1 MNDERLRQLRTE
13 HWRKTRN
20 LTAALLLLWAAT
32 VFGAVFFA
40 RELSGMT
47 LFGWPLSFYLAAQG
61 ALLVFLAIIGGYAWR
76 MRMLDRRYRRQR
88 EAIR

>member
-1 MNDERLRQLRTE
+1 MNDELLRQLRDE
-13 HWRKTRN
+13 HWRKTRR
-20 LTAALLLLWAAT
+20 LTAALLLLWGAT
-32 VFGAVFFA
+32 IFGAVFFA

-76 MRMLDRRYRRQR
+76 MWVLDRRYRELAR
-88 EAIR
+88 

>member
-1 MNDERLRQLRTE
+1 MMNDERLRRLRNQY
-13 HWRKTRN
+13 WRQTRN
-20 LTAALLLLWAAT
+20 MTCALLLLWAAT

-76 MRMLDRRYRRQR
+76 MRVLDRRYREQAR
-88 EAIR
+88 